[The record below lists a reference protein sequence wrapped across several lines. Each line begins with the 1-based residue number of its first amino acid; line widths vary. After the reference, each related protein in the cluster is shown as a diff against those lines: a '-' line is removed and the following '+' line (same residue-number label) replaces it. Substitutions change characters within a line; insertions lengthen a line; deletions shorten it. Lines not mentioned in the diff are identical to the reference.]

1 MHKQDSNFLEVL
13 RQNFSMTS
21 FRRGQLEIIASILQ
35 KKDVL
40 AVLPTGGGK
49 SLCYQFPAVY
59 LKQLVVVVSPLIAL
73 MKDQVE
79 SLKKIGAP
87 AGCLYSGQSDFEKRA
102 VFSEIEKGG
111 LFILYLSPERIQK
124 EGFRRWIQNR
134 AIALFAVDEAHCV
147 SQWGHDFREEY
158 SQLRILKDLRPDVP
172 VLALTASATPTVLDD
187 ISRNLNLGN
196 PERMVHGF
204 YRPNLYYQVEKCA
217 DDETKL
223 SWVSQALKMTPV
235 GRILIYCGTRRI
247 TEELA
252 GYLQENTQG
261 VGFYHAGL
269 STADRNQTQKLY
281 SDGELRIL
289 VATNAFGMGIDQP
302 DVRLVI
308 HFQMPGNIDSLYQEM
323 GRAGRDGAPSTCLM
337 LYSKKDKGLQSY
349 FIDSSEAPK
358 AIKNLRWRNLEA
370 LVSYSEGSEC
380 RHSEVLT
387 YYKDSQRIGRCGHC
401 DSCDPQS
408 SRKVQ
413 RLIKSPAVILK
424 KNKKKSSESLT
435 LDQEQQNRFEI
446 LRLWRKQ
453 KSIELDVPAFVI
465 FSDQTLRLLAVKN
478 PQTLEE
484 FEGVYGIG
492 QSKLE
497 KFGWDVLAELQE

>member
-1 MHKQDSNFLEVL
+1 MNEQYSNFSEVL

-21 FRRGQLEIIASILQ
+21 FRRGQLEIIGSIL
-35 KKDVL
+35 KKRDVL

-59 LKQLVVVVSPLIAL
+59 LRQLVVVVSPLIAL
-73 MKDQVE
+73 MKDQVD
-79 SLKKIGAP
+79 SLKKIGIP
-87 AGCLYSGQSDFEKRA
+87 AGCLYSGQSDLEKRM
-102 VFSEIEKGG
+102 VFAEIEKGG
-111 LFILYLSPERIQK
+111 LFILYLSPERVQK
-124 EGFRRWIQNR
+124 EGFRRWIQGR

-158 SQLRILKDLRPDVP
+158 SQLRILKSLRPDVP

-187 ISRNLNLGN
+187 VSKNLNLSN

-204 YRPNLYYQVEKCA
+204 YRHNLYYQVEKCA
-217 DDETKL
+217 DDEAKL
-223 SWVSQALKMTPV
+223 EWVLQALKMTPQ
-235 GRILIYCGTRRI
+235 GRILIYCGTRRV

-252 GYLQENTQG
+252 GHLQENFQG

-269 STADRNQTQKLY
+269 STEDRNQIQSLY
-281 SDGELRIL
+281 ADAELRIL

-380 RHSEVLT
+380 RHAEVLT

-401 DSCDPQS
+401 DNCDIQS
-408 SRKVQ
+408 PRRVQ
-413 RLIKSPAVILK
+413 KLSKPARVTI
-424 KNKKKSSESLT
+424 KKSKTKSTDSLI
-435 LDQEQQNRFEI
+435 LDQEQQSRFEI

-453 KSIELDVPAFVI
+453 KSIEFDVPAFVI
-465 FSDQTLRLLAVKN
+465 FSDQTLRLLAIMN
-478 PQTLEE
+478 PQTLQAL
-484 FEGVYGIG
+484 EGVHGIG

-497 KFGWDVLAELQE
+497 KFGWDILAELQE

>member
-1 MHKQDSNFLEVL
+1 
-13 RQNFSMTS
+13 
-21 FRRGQLEIIASILQ
+21 
-35 KKDVL
+35 
-40 AVLPTGGGK
+40 
-49 SLCYQFPAVY
+49 
-59 LKQLVVVVSPLIAL
+59 
-73 MKDQVE
+73 
-79 SLKKIGAP
+79 
-87 AGCLYSGQSDFEKRA
+87 
-102 VFSEIEKGG
+102 
-111 LFILYLSPERIQK
+111 
-124 EGFRRWIQNR
+124 
-134 AIALFAVDEAHCV
+134 
-147 SQWGHDFREEY
+147 
-158 SQLRILKDLRPDVP
+158 
-172 VLALTASATPTVLDD
+172 
-187 ISRNLNLGN
+187 
-196 PERMVHGF
+196 
-204 YRPNLYYQVEKCA
+204 
-217 DDETKL
+217 
-223 SWVSQALKMTPV
+223 MTPV